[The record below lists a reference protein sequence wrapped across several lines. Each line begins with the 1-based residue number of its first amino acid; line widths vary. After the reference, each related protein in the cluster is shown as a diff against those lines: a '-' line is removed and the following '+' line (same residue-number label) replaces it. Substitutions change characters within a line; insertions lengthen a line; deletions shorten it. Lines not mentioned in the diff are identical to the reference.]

1 MGSCIICGQ
10 TVDGHICSSHEE
22 DVVFEF
28 VGNRPDQLTPG
39 RYYRGTVDGY
49 ADFGVFVDVG
59 DSVTGLLHQSELD
72 VRLDA
77 LEWEPGDNVSVQ
89 VTDIRD
95 NGNVDLSWSIR
106 QSKDEFRGALIDDQ
120 SGDRLPEDEES
131 GVAETAVNDE
141 PTESPAPT
149 QGTEAN
155 SASEETSTGSG
166 SGTASKTAGGP
177 RASEPASSD
186 GGGSAVAVA
195 GTAESGALNRVETE
209 NLEDHIGKTVRLEGE
224 IISIQQ
230 TSGPTVFELRDESGT
245 IECAAFEDAGVRAY
259 PDVEIDDVV
268 RLDGEAERR
277 RGQVQVETEALVVL
291 EGEERNSVTTR
302 LEEAIEA
309 EARPDDGSLLTD
321 HPTTE
326 LVRDSIVDAAT
337 ALRRAVMEGRPVV
350 IRHNGTA
357 DGYVAGAAIERA
369 VLPLVREEHANED
382 AVYHFFE
389 RRPLPDGV
397 YDMDVATDDVTDMLE
412 SRDRHGEQLPLV
424 VLVDAGNTERSR
436 RGFGL
441 LDVYGVDRIVID
453 ASVPDE
459 TLVEES
465 TLVVNPHLEEDGDD
479 ATATALA
486 ANVAAFA
493 NDDAREDVRHLPAVS
508 YWDRAPEEY
517 AELAAAAGV
526 DSDTVT
532 TLREAIALEAYYQ
545 HYQDKR
551 ELVSDI
557 LFDQDRDLAGHVS
570 EQFREKLDAELDTV
584 EHNLSTR
591 EARGVTFAVL
601 DTDAFTHR
609 FDFPPTSLT
618 LDEVHRG
625 KRDEVEPPLVTIG
638 VDEDELHLRTTG
650 KIDIRDLGDAVQERA
665 PNAGV
670 DVVGGR
676 DGRLEFVVGERD
688 TVLDATVAAVAER
701 LG

>member
-1 MGSCIICGQ
+1 
-10 TVDGHICSSHEE
+10 
-22 DVVFEF
+22 
-28 VGNRPDQLTPG
+28 
-39 RYYRGTVDGY
+39 VDGY

-77 LEWEPGDNVSVQ
+77 LEWEPGDDVFVQ

-106 QSKDEFRGALIDDQ
+106 QAEREFRGTLIDDPG
-120 SGDRLPEDEES
+120 GDRLPEDETPP
-131 GVAETAVNDE
+131 VETD
-141 PTESPAPT
+141 
-149 QGTEAN
+149 
-155 SASEETSTGSG
+155 ASEEPGASTEETDATETTPTGAESG
-166 SGTASKTAGGP
+166 STSSATGGP
-177 RASEPASSD
+177 RASEHGGGD

-195 GTAESGALNRVETE
+195 GTAESGELNRVETAS
-209 NLEDHIGKTVRLEGE
+209 LEDHVGKTVRLEGE
-224 IISIQQ
+224 VIGIQQ

-245 IECAAFEDAGVRAY
+245 AECAAFKEAGVRAY
-259 PDVEIDDVV
+259 PDVDIDDVV
-268 RLDGEAERR
+268 RLDGEVERR

-291 EGEERNSVTTR
+291 DGEERDTVESR

-309 EARPDDGSLLTD
+309 EARPDDVTLLTEHATVETVGD
-321 HPTTE
+321 A
-326 LVRDSIVDAAT
+326 IADAAT
-337 ALRRAVMEGRPVV
+337 AVRRAVMEGRPVV
-350 IRHNGTA
+350 VRHNATA
-357 DGYVAGAAIERA
+357 DGYAAGAAIERA
-369 VLPLVREEHANED
+369 VLPLVREEHASED
-382 AVYHFFE
+382 AQYHFFE

-412 SRDRHGEQLPLV
+412 SRERHGEQLPLV

-441 LDVYGVDRIVID
+441 LEVYDVDRVVID

-459 TLVEES
+459 TILDDA
-465 TLVVNPHLEEDGDD
+465 TTVVNPHLEGDGDD

-486 ANVAAFA
+486 ANVAALA
-493 NDDAREDVRHLPAVS
+493 NEDARDDVRHLPAVS
-508 YWDRAPEEY
+508 YWERAPEEY
-517 AELAAAAGV
+517 VELAAAAGV

-532 TLREAIALEAYYQ
+532 ALREAIALEAYYQ

-557 LFDQDRDLAGHVS
+557 LFNPDRDLAEHVS
-570 EQFREKLDAELDTV
+570 EQFREKLDAELETV

-591 EARGVTFAVL
+591 QARGVTFAVL

-609 FDFPPTSLT
+609 FDFPPTALT
-618 LDEVHRG
+618 LDEVHRR
-625 KRDEVEPPLVTIG
+625 KREEVESPLVTIG
-638 VDEDELHLRTTG
+638 VDEDELHLRSTG
-650 KIDIRDLGDAVQERA
+650 KLDIRDLAETVRERA

-676 DGRLEFVVGERD
+676 DGRLEFVLGERD
-688 TVLDATVAAVAER
+688 TVLDATVAAVADR
-701 LG
+701 LA

>member
-1 MGSCIICGQ
+1 MGTCIICGQ
-10 TVDGHICSSHEE
+10 AVDGHICSSHEE

-28 VGNRPDQLTPG
+28 VGDRPDQLTPG

-77 LEWEPGDNVSVQ
+77 LEWEPGDDVFVQ

-106 QSKDEFRGALIDDQ
+106 QAENEFRGMLIDDP
-120 SGDRLPEDEES
+120 SGDRLPDDQDAMPAEANASDESTAANDTAESTEPGSTGPES
-131 GVAETAVNDE
+131 GGA
-141 PTESPAPT
+141 S
-149 QGTEAN
+149 
-155 SASEETSTGSG
+155 SAT
-166 SGTASKTAGGP
+166 GGP
-177 RASEPASSD
+177 RASEPAGGD

-195 GTAESGALNRVETE
+195 GTAESGELNRVETA
-209 NLEDHIGKTVRLEGE
+209 NLEDHVGKTVRLEGE

-245 IECAAFEDAGVRAY
+245 AECAAFKEAGVRAY
-259 PDVEIDDVV
+259 PDVDIDDVV
-268 RLDGEAERR
+268 RLDGEVERR
-277 RGQVQVETEALVVL
+277 RGQVQIETEALVVL
-291 EGEERNSVTTR
+291 NDDERDAVETR
-302 LEEAIEA
+302 LDEAIEA
-309 EARPDDGSLLTD
+309 EARPDDVSLLTD
-321 HPTTE
+321 HPTVE
-326 LVRDSIVDAAT
+326 GVRDSIADAAT

-350 IRHNGTA
+350 VRHNATA
-357 DGYVAGAAIERA
+357 DGYAAGAAIERA
-369 VLPLVREEHANED
+369 VLPLVRAEHANED
-382 AVYHFFE
+382 AEYHFFE

-412 SRDRHGEQLPLV
+412 SRERHGEQLPLV

-441 LDVYGVDRIVID
+441 LDVYDVDRVVID

-459 TLVEES
+459 TIVEDA
-465 TLVVNPHLEEDGDD
+465 TTVVNPHLDGDGDD

-486 ANVAAFA
+486 ANVAALA
-493 NDDAREDVRHLPAVS
+493 NEDARDDVRHLPAVS
-508 YWDRAPEEY
+508 YWERAPEEY
-517 AELAAAAGV
+517 VELAAAAGL

-532 TLREAIALEAYYQ
+532 ALREAIALEAYYQ
-545 HYQDKR
+545 HYEDKR
-551 ELVSDI
+551 ELVGDI
-557 LFDQDRDLAGHVS
+557 LFDPDRDLAEHVS
-570 EQFREKLDAELDTV
+570 EQFREKLDAELETV

-609 FDFPPTSLT
+609 FDFPPTALT
-618 LDEVHRG
+618 LDEVHRR
-625 KRDEVEPPLVTIG
+625 KREDVEPPLVTIG
-638 VDEDELHLRTTG
+638 VDEDELHLRSTG
-650 KIDIRDLGDAVQERA
+650 KLDIRDLAETVRDRA
-665 PNAGV
+665 PDAGV

-676 DGRLEFVVGERD
+676 DGRLEFVLGERD
-688 TVLDATVAAVAER
+688 TVLDATVAAVADR
-701 LG
+701 LA